1 MQGKLAEG
9 AGGSSWG
16 RDKALQNSR
25 GPEKQLRVAVKC
37 QEEKVFWK
45 PVGFT

>member
-9 AGGSSWG
+9 AGGS
-16 RDKALQNSR
+16 RALQNSG
-25 GPEKQLRVAVKC
+25 GPEKQLRLAVKC
-37 QEEKVFWK
+37 QEERVFWK